1 MFNKSDLHSYIT
13 FDAATGKIH
22 LKDQR
27 MILVGTDAIG
37 LLRRDL
43 IRSVGMDQAKKILLR
58 YGRNYGVEFARN
70 LKALFFRLN
79 HRLNGSMQARKCL
92 KLRALF
98 FSQNAKII
106 YNHTTGEYFAEGYW
120 HYSYEAEQH
129 LKHFGVHNEPVC
141 HTLTGFIGGYAS
153 EHYGRDII
161 VKEIKCVGKGDEH
174 CLMIAKPAKE
184 WDEKDLLDQ
193 LDQDSQ
199 EMIEINSPFLKIE
212 KTTGCL

>member
-98 FSQNAKII
+98 FLKMLRLYTITLPGNILPRG
-106 YNHTTGEYFAEGYW
+106 TGI
-120 HYSYEAEQH
+120 
-129 LKHFGVHNEPVC
+129 
-141 HTLTGFIGGYAS
+141 TLT
-153 EHYGRDII
+153 R
-161 VKEIKCVGKGDEH
+161 
-174 CLMIAKPAKE
+174 P
-184 WDEKDLLDQ
+184 
-193 LDQDSQ
+193 
-199 EMIEINSPFLKIE
+199 NSI
-212 KTTGCL
+212 